1 VPRAFVVPQV
11 GLDGTVLEI
20 GKEELMVWVA
30 ERVAPYKKI
39 RMVEFTDVI
48 PKSGTG
54 KILRKDLRD
63 VPVSA

>member
-1 VPRAFVVPQV
+1 
-11 GLDGTVLEI
+11 
-20 GKEELMVWVA
+20 MVWVA